1 MQYVQEA
8 VEFGSGS
15 NFLPVM
21 LRYRLPSQKNDVSI
35 YLLSDSY
42 EYDIE
47 LIRNMPPP
55 RVDYKYIIIPYR
67 VMTRLCQKP
76 FRYILS
82 QNEYNRKVAYLN
94 EQKLVPKI
102 MNIRYPYPKQI
113 PNNVYISF
121 SDIIKLVT
129 SNLKPMSVQYIQDNI
144 FDIFEQV
151 TKLFNFSK
159 KKVLYIDTQRYPIYK
174 TLNNSTYKTDLINA
188 LLTSYIM
195 SPSDKIKKLDWTF
208 IFRAPNADY
217 KFDLS
222 LFDSRDVSRLRA
234 MLNKIGIDNPEID
247 SATNIGDSID
257 DFESNGNEEDIQS
270 QISDE
275 DIESLDDVTDS
286 SSDADTGSDGVD
298 ELTEDS
304 IESDDIEEVKQLQD
318 KNKSATSSIKSVLNS
333 LSSKYGKT
341 ENKTADVETS
351 KLYKA
356 KTLNVN
362 AELMKRIN
370 VTTSTDTINSYQKLS
385 DDMKTV
391 GNDSV
396 ENKIIDKASKKMSD
410 VVKSNENDDASN
422 AISSARERQI
432 RAQVGQLKLN
442 DVTFDKLTSVTD
454 VPLPKPLTPIKLTTT
469 NQGVRKGASFIN
481 SAKEYEDKLLD
492 RDIVSIFMNLSKLP
506 DGFYVTNVEVTDM
519 SNVQS
524 MINNW
529 KVTLRNKKT
538 DKQSIINI
546 RVPKL
551 INGRFYNNGVWYNI
565 DKQDFPIPILK
576 IDKKTV
582 IITSNYNKITVERYD
597 TRSLVDIGMLV
608 KVVMSLTDKN
618 GINPYVKPGSS
629 VNTNSHYVS
638 TIEYDEY
645 ARKWFSYINKE
656 SNCEIYFNRQQCLKL
671 YSFVSV
677 NDNEFCCGMINK
689 VPVIINTDTG
699 LTRDERTL
707 TDTILRTLPGTLQ
720 DKYMRIKPGKMSMYA
735 QITIGVKIPLGVAI
749 AAWEGMG
756 SLLKKSNCKYQYV
769 DKSFKDSNYFMIPF
783 KDKILAIQNTISNQL
798 IFNGFYRINT
808 KAYSTSD
815 FDIPIMSTN
824 SVYVDIFNQ
833 LFFKQYSQLTT
844 FITYYNFF
852 VDPITNEVALHYNLP
867 NDISGMLLYSAQLL
881 SDNSFTPESNSALF
895 RIRSSEIIPA
905 MIHYHLAKAVSKYN
919 NTVGSKSR
927 DNTFVFNP
935 NEIIHELTDLPT
947 VHPASALNPM
957 IELHERETITKKGF
971 RGVNSERAF
980 TLAKRSYE
988 DSMIGKMSM
997 SSTNSGNVGVV
1008 RQLVAE
1014 PKIESIRG
1022 YTSSVGVEGD
1032 YDDLQLASFSELL
1045 TPGTVTRDDAIRTTI
1060 ATSQTGHIVATDG
1073 AQPVLISNGVDEIVP
1088 SCLSEEFSFVAPED
1102 GKVIDEADGYMILQ
1116 YKSGKKKAINL
1127 DDRYSF
1133 NSGSGFHV
1141 NNKLISN
1148 FKTGDSFKRG
1158 DIIAYH
1164 EKFFSKDSDGVV
1176 RMNIGP
1182 LAKVAFTGTYSTYE
1196 DAGIVTTKM
1205 SKKLKTHI
1213 TMCQSIKI
1221 SKTDDIERIVQ
1232 IGDEIEINDPL
1243 IVFGLGDTGDK
1254 SVDTFLKS
1262 FLGNDKDSSIMDSVK
1277 RTIKSKHAGKVVDV
1291 RMYTT
1296 KSLDKLSPSLFNIF
1310 SEYFKKNIK
1319 KRKILDKYDKSSSV
1333 YKLDTLYSL
1342 PTEPI
1347 KGSTIKGQTCDVMI
1361 EIYIEHADDASVGD
1375 KLVVYGA
1382 SKQILSEV
1390 IPEGL
1395 EPYSED
1401 KPDEEVS
1408 MFVTPGSIL
1417 KRMIPSVMI
1426 TAAANKV
1433 LLKLKDDIRDV
1444 WESN

>member
-21 LRYRLPSQKNDVSI
+21 MRYRLPSQKNDVSI

-47 LIRNMPPP
+47 LIKNMPPP
-55 RVDYKYIIIPYR
+55 RIDYKYLIIPYR
-67 VMTRLCQKP
+67 VMTRLCQRP

-82 QNEYNRKVAYLN
+82 QNEYNRKILYLN

-102 MNIRYPYPKQI
+102 MNIRYPYPKEI
-113 PNNVYISF
+113 TNNVYISF

-129 SNLKPMSVQYIQDNI
+129 PNLKPMSIQYIQDNI
-144 FDIFEQV
+144 FDIFDQV

-159 KKVLYIDTQRYPIYK
+159 KKVLYIDTQWFPIYK

-195 SPSDKIKKLDWTF
+195 SPSNKIKKLDWTF

-222 LFDSRDVSRLRA
+222 LFDSRDVTRLRA
-234 MLNKIGIDNPEID
+234 MLNKIGIENPEMSVD
-247 SATNIGDSID
+247 VGDSID
-257 DFESNGNEEDIQS
+257 SFTSNEDDTIEDV
-270 QISDE
+270 SDE
-275 DIESLDDVTDS
+275 DIDSLDSVTDTE
-286 SSDADTGSDGVD
+286 SSDDEENDNVD
-298 ELTEDS
+298 E
-304 IESDDIEEVKQLQD
+304 IESDSAESDDTEEIKDLQK
-318 KNKSATSSIKSVLNS
+318 KNKSTISSIKSVLNS
-333 LSSKYGKT
+333 LSSKYGKV
-341 ENKTADVETS
+341 ENKNTNTADVN

-362 AELMKRIN
+362 AELIKRIN
-370 VTTSTDTINSYQKLS
+370 PATDTVNNYQKLS
-385 DDMKTV
+385 DDLKPV
-391 GNDSV
+391 GNNPV
-396 ENKIIDKASKKMSD
+396 EDKIIDNASKKMAD
-410 VVKSNENDDASN
+410 VVQSNENDDASN

-432 RAQVGQLKLN
+432 RQQVGQLKLN
-442 DVTFDKLTSVTD
+442 DVTFDKLTSVSD

-469 NQGVRKGASFIN
+469 NRGAIKGTSFIN

-492 RDIVSIFMNLSKLP
+492 RDIVATFMNLSKLP

-519 SNVQS
+519 STVQS

-538 DKQSIINI
+538 DKQSVINI

-551 INGRFYNNGVWYNI
+551 FNGRFYNNGVWYNI

-576 IDKKTV
+576 IDSKTV
-582 IITSNYNKITVERYD
+582 IVTSNYNKITVERYD

-618 GINPYVKPGSS
+618 GINPYIKPGSS
-629 VNTNSHYVS
+629 VNTNSQYVS

-645 ARKWFSYINKE
+645 AKRWFSYINKE
-656 SNCEIYFNRQQCLKL
+656 TNCEIYFNRQQCLKL

-677 NDNEFCCGMINK
+677 NENEFCCGMINK
-689 VPVIINTDTG
+689 VPIVINTDTG

-707 TDTILRTLPGTLQ
+707 TDTILRTLPVPLQ
-720 DKYMRIKPGKMSMYA
+720 EKYNKSRPGKLSMYA
-735 QITIGVKIPLGVAI
+735 QIVIGVKMPLGVAI
-749 AAWEGMG
+749 AAWEGLG

-769 DKSFKDSNYFMIPF
+769 DKSFKDTKYFTIQF
-783 KDKILAIQNTISNQL
+783 KDKTLAIQNTITNQL

-808 KAYSTSD
+808 KAYNTSD
-815 FDIPIMSTN
+815 FDVPIMNSN
-824 SVYVDIFNQ
+824 SVFVDIFNQ

-852 VDPITNEVALHYNLP
+852 VDPITSDVCLHYNLP
-867 NDISGMLLYSAQLL
+867 NDIAGMLLYSTHLL
-881 SDNSFTPESNSALF
+881 SDNSFTSESNSALF

-905 MIHYHLAKAVSKYN
+905 MIHYHLAKAISKYN
-919 NTVGSKSR
+919 NTTGSKSR
-927 DNTFVFNP
+927 DNSFNFNP
-935 NEIIHELTDLPT
+935 NEIIHELVALPT

-957 IELHERETITKKGF
+957 IELHDREVITKKGF
-971 RGVNSERAF
+971 RGVNTDRAY
-980 TLAKRSYE
+980 TLAKRSY
-988 DSMIGKMSM
+988 DDTMIGKMSM
-997 SSTNSGNVGVV
+997 SSTNSGNVGIV
-1008 RQLVAE
+1008 RQLVAD

-1022 YTSSVGVEGD
+1022 YTSSSGVDAD
-1032 YDDLQLASFSELL
+1032 YNDLQLSSFSELL

-1073 AQPVLISNGVDEIVP
+1073 SQPVLISNGIDEIVP
-1088 SCLSEEFSFVAPED
+1088 ACLTEEFSVVAPED
-1102 GKVIDEADGYMILQ
+1102 GKVIDEADGYMIVE
-1116 YKSGKKKAINL
+1116 YKSGKKKAIDIGN
-1127 DDRYSF
+1127 RFSF

-1141 NNKLISN
+1141 NNKLLSN
-1148 FKTGDSFKRG
+1148 FKVGDSFKRG
-1158 DIIAYH
+1158 DILAYH
-1164 EKFFSKDSDGVV
+1164 EKFFSKDSDGIV
-1176 RMNIGP
+1176 RLNIGP
-1182 LAKVAFTGTYSTYE
+1182 LAKVAFTGLYSTYE
-1196 DAGIVTTKM
+1196 DAGLVTTKM

-1213 TMCQSIKI
+1213 TMCQTIKL
-1221 SKTDDIERIVQ
+1221 SKTEDIERIVQ
-1232 IGDEIEINDPL
+1232 VGDEVEINDPL

-1296 KSLDKLSPSLFNIF
+1296 KSLDKLSPSLFKIF
-1310 SEYFKKNIK
+1310 SEYFKTNIK

-1342 PTEPI
+1342 PTEPL

-1361 EIYIEHADDASVGD
+1361 EIYVEHDDDASVGD

-1395 EPYSED
+1395 EPYAEST
-1401 KPDEEVS
+1401 PDEEIS
-1408 MFVTPGSIL
+1408 MFVAPSSIL

-1426 TAAANKV
+1426 TAGANKV
-1433 LLKLKDDIRDV
+1433 LLKLKADIKEI
-1444 WESN
+1444 WESNQN